1 MLGLPSEY
9 WRRSESPNVDDCGP
23 DELAQRTCTILF
35 VEIARFLASDSGRKQ
50 LAFAQWCRE
59 HGRG

>member
-1 MLGLPSEY
+1 M
-9 WRRSESPNVDDCGP
+9 
-23 DELAQRTCTILF
+23 ILY
-35 VEIARFLASDSGRKQ
+35 VEIAQFLASDSGRKQ

>member
-1 MLGLPSEY
+1 MLGLPSDY
-9 WRRSESPNVDDCGP
+9 RRHAAPPRTDQLDLE
-23 DELAQRTCTILF
+23 ELVQRACTILY
-35 VEIARFLASDSGRKQ
+35 VEIAQFLASDAGRKQ